1 MSDLLS
7 VSSRNN
13 TPVFIY
19 TWLTNLAHGDLNAAQ
34 FADESYFSFL
44 QNLDLSN
51 TILFFMSDHGYRY
64 GVIRETFAGWQ
75 EDKLPN
81 FWIYLPERIRQQ
93 FPTWLP
99 AVKQNSL

>member
-1 MSDLLS
+1 M
-7 VSSRNN
+7 
-13 TPVFIY
+13 FIY

-34 FADESYFSFL
+34 FADESYLKFL

-64 GVIRETFAGWQ
+64 GMIRETFAGWQ